1 MILILVLV
9 ATTLVGCGGSK
20 LNDGTYTG
28 EAAGMS
34 PGLKVSVVVADGKI
48 SSVDVT
54 EHAET
59 EGYSEP
65 ALEQIPGA
73 IVEKN
78 STDVDAVS
86 GATLTSNAIKEAV
99 DQALEG
105 AKYNVKSKVPLIFI

>member
-1 MILILVLV
+1 MKKYISMILVLILV
-9 ATTLVGCGGSK
+9 ATTLVGCGGAK
-20 LNDGTYTG
+20 MTDGTYNG
-28 EAAGMS
+28 EATGMK
-34 PGLKVSVVVADGKI
+34 PGLKVAVVVADGKI

-54 EHAET
+54 EHNET

-99 DQALEG
+99 DQAIAG
-105 AKYNVKSKVPLIFI
+105 AK

>member
-1 MILILVLV
+1 MKKYISMILILVLV

-99 DQALEG
+99 NQALEG
-105 AKYNVKSKVPLIFI
+105 AK

>member
-1 MILILVLV
+1 MKKYISMILILVLV

-86 GATLTSNAIKEAV
+86 GATVTSNAIKEAV
-99 DQALEG
+99 NQALEG
-105 AKYNVKSKVPLIFI
+105 AK

>member
-1 MILILVLV
+1 MKKYISMMLILVMV
-9 ATTLVGCGGSK
+9 AVTLVGCGGAK

-28 EAAGMS
+28 EGTGMK
-34 PGLKVSVVVADGKI
+34 PGLKVSVDVADGKI
-48 SSVDVT
+48 ASVTVT
-54 EHAET
+54 EHEET

-99 DQALEG
+99 NNALEG
-105 AKYNVKSKVPLIFI
+105 AK

>member
-1 MILILVLV
+1 MKKYISMVLILILV

-20 LNDGTYTG
+20 LTDCTYTG
-28 EAAGMS
+28 EGTGMK

-48 SSVDVT
+48 STVEVT
-54 EHAET
+54 EHNET

-73 IVEKN
+73 IEEKN

-99 DQALEG
+99 NQALEG
-105 AKYNVKSKVPLIFI
+105 AK